1 MLNRYVL
8 TLLFV
13 TLVWGATFPVMKLA
27 TASLSGLEISA
38 LRFIVAAV
46 CMAPFALRA
55 SKAAWRDGLVLGTV
69 ALVSYVT
76 QAWGLQYISSNRS
89 AFITTLNVL
98 MVPLLGFLFFGS
110 RPTKVLLVA
119 AVLACV
125 GIGLMSWDGGAHLWA
140 DLATVVCALAYALYV
155 ILLSQRTSRHSA
167 REFAATQIVW
177 MAVLGNL
184 WLLAANW
191 GNGQFQTLPDRA
203 LTQSA
208 IASLLYLG
216 IIATAGMLFLQAVAQ
231 RHVSADKAAVIYAME
246 PVFAALIGWLWLSE
260 VLSISAALG
269 GAMVVGAVLLSE
281 SRAASSAPRA
291 KNEGAT

>member
-27 TASLSGLEISA
+27 TASLSGVEISA
-38 LRFIVAAV
+38 LRFIVAAL

-55 SKAAWRDGLVLGTV
+55 SKAAWRDGFVLGAV

-98 MVPLLGFLFFGS
+98 MVPLLGMLFFGS
-110 RPTKVLLVA
+110 RPTLVMLA
-119 AVLACV
+119 AALLACA

-155 ILLSQRTSRHSA
+155 ILLSQRTARHTA

-184 WLLAANW
+184 WMLLGNW
-191 GNGQFQTLPDRA
+191 GTGQLQTLPARA
-203 LTQSA
+203 LSSA
-208 IASLLYLG
+208 MISSLLYLG
-216 IIATAGMLFLQAVAQ
+216 IIATAGMLFLQALAQ
-231 RHVSADKAAVIYAME
+231 RHVPADKAAVIYAME
-246 PVFAALIGWLWLSE
+246 PVFAALIAWVWLSE
-260 VLSISAALG
+260 ALSISAAIG

-281 SRAASSAPRA
+281 SRAASKLP
-291 KNEGAT
+291 NEQPAT

>member
-27 TASLSGLEISA
+27 TATLSGVEISA
-38 LRFIVAAV
+38 LRFIVAAI
-46 CMAPFALRA
+46 CMAPFAMRA
-55 SKAAWRDGLVLGTV
+55 SKAAWRDGLVLGAV

-98 MVPLLGFLFFGS
+98 MVPLLGLLLFRS
-110 RPTKVLLVA
+110 RPTLVMLA
-119 AVLACV
+119 AALLACA

-155 ILLSQRTSRHSA
+155 ILLSQRTARHSA

-177 MAVLGNL
+177 MAILGNL
-184 WLLAANW
+184 WMLLGQW
-191 GNGQFQTLPDRA
+191 GTGQLQTLADRA
-203 LTQSA
+203 LSSSMVL
-208 IASLLYLG
+208 SLLYLG
-216 IIATAGMLFLQAVAQ
+216 IIATAGMLFLQALAQ
-231 RHVSADKAAVIYAME
+231 RHVTADKAAVIYAME

-260 VLSISAALG
+260 TLSISAAIG

-281 SRAASSAPRA
+281 SRAASKPS
-291 KNEGAT
+291 

>member
-13 TLVWGATFPVMKLA
+13 TLVWGGTFPVMKLA
-27 TASLSGLEISA
+27 TASLSGVEISA
-38 LRFIVAAV
+38 LRFIVAAI

-55 SKAAWRDGLVLGTV
+55 SKAAWRDGLVLGAV

-98 MVPLLGFLFFGS
+98 MVPLLGMLFFGS
-110 RPTKVLLVA
+110 RPTLVMLA
-119 AVLACV
+119 AAFLACA
-125 GIGLMSWDGGAHLWA
+125 GIGVMSWDGGANLWA
-140 DLATVVCALAYALYV
+140 DLATVVCALAYAMYV

-177 MAVLGNL
+177 MAVLGNVWMVL
-184 WLLAANW
+184 GNW
-191 GNGQFQTLPDRA
+191 GTGQLQTLADRA
-203 LTQSA
+203 LSSSM
-208 IASLLYLG
+208 IFSLLYLG

-246 PVFAALIGWLWLSE
+246 PVFAALIAWVWLSE
-260 VLSISAALG
+260 ALSISAAIG

-281 SRAASSAPRA
+281 SRAAS
-291 KNEGAT
+291 KTATT